1 LIFFSWHYQCLLLW
15 ISLFDVPIIKRIG
28 SDKPSKV
35 RRNSPKR
42 VDSSKERGYNNW
54 FSKEVSS
61 STKILFSSLFSMEV
75 LRKLL
80 FNIHL
85 GHNPLRQ
92 DSFE

>member
-1 LIFFSWHYQCLLLW
+1 M
-15 ISLFDVPIIKRIG
+15 V

-35 RRNSPKR
+35 QRNSPKR
-42 VDSSKERGYNNW
+42 VDSSKERGYNNR

-61 STKILFSSLFSMEV
+61 LQRYSFPSLFSMEV

-92 DSFE
+92 DSFGPRELDIAKGPTRNEHPLIER